1 MKFPKVGEFTL
12 EDLTDWL
19 DDLDIYWSAA
29 IIEKLYKDMR
39 DYAFAHEEEKR
50 LRQHEE

>member
-1 MKFPKVGEFTL
+1 MKFPKIGEFT
-12 EDLTDWL
+12 EQELTAWL

-39 DYAFAHEEEKR
+39 DYAFAHKEEER